1 MKILDEIGK
10 THKTDKSSIYH
21 DYLNKY
27 QKYLPF
33 ARNQKIKILEIG
45 VAQGSSLK
53 TWSDYF
59 YNSNV
64 VGIDINLNCKQ
75 YETEKIKI
83 EIGDQSDISF
93 LQNVCAKYG
102 FFDLIID
109 DGSHFSDHVIKSF
122 DCLFNYLNSG
132 GVYII
137 EDVCCSYW
145 KEYNGGKENDNS
157 LLKKFHKI
165 IDEVNFLGEKANVQQ
180 FCIRKDSVLL
190 NQFEQKSEK
199 YIGTQ
204 IESINFLNS
213 IILITKR

>member
-1 MKILDEIGK
+1 MKILDEIGRI
-10 THKTDKSSIYH
+10 HKTDKSSIYH

-27 QKYLPF
+27 EKYLPF
-33 ARNQKIKILEIG
+33 LRNQKIKILEIG
-45 VAQGSSLK
+45 VDKGYSLK

-59 YNSNV
+59 YNSDI
-64 VGIDINLNCKQ
+64 VGIDINFNCKQ

-83 EIGDQSDISF
+83 EIGDQNDTNF
-93 LQNVCAKYG
+93 LQNIHYKYG

-122 DCLFNYLNSG
+122 DYLFNCLNSG
-132 GVYII
+132 GIYIV
-137 EDVCCSYW
+137 EDLCCSYW
-145 KEYNGGKENDNS
+145 KEYNGGTEDDNIV
-157 LLKKFHKI
+157 LKKFHKI

-180 FCIRKDSVLL
+180 FCIRKDSILL
-190 NQFEQKSEK
+190 NQFQQKSQK